1 MWQPHYDGWWGGA
14 SGSWRP
20 CSVAPQWYL
29 WRERKVLLVALV
41 GGSAGNMA
49 TLQSHAC
56 FLGTAA
62 TTITLILKRDPVP
75 EAFSLWCFCADGT
88 LPQVSLMCLC
98 VSLAAME
105 NMLSQRIKLCVKAT
119 SCWNITLATNPMKRP
134 KPTMCLS
141 LNISASLPCLS
152 QISLPTST
160 QWLFQS
166 FQSRHTVFL
175 SRWSCHKYLYFW
187 WC

>member
-1 MWQPHYDGWWGGA
+1 MLGEETCCKIQCGQNYFLKVIVSAFDICRLFIFNLHLMWQPHYDGWWGGA

-119 SCWNITLATNPMKRP
+119 
-134 KPTMCLS
+134 
-141 LNISASLPCLS
+141 
-152 QISLPTST
+152 
-160 QWLFQS
+160 
-166 FQSRHTVFL
+166 
-175 SRWSCHKYLYFW
+175 
-187 WC
+187 